1 MSNPLKYLGLED
13 LQAIAQVRGIKDYES
28 MSGDELLSTIF
39 PSKKKEKKAKKGKK
53 PKTSISKARIAEIRE
68 EFNESRYKFSKLK
81 VKEIRE
87 NLYKTEKGKNLSES
101 KIKEIEKYLTELE
114 ENLLKSKKYYEYD
127 DSEYREIRN
136 VRDLFDLS
144 IDEDYYEPILVKS
157 AFDENVFYIQYESK
171 GDKDILKR
179 SSHI

>member
-39 PSKKKEKKAKKGKK
+39 PSKKKEKKAKKGK
-53 PKTSISKARIAEIRE
+53 ARIAEIRE

-87 NLYKTEKGKNLSES
+87 NLCKTEKGKNLSES